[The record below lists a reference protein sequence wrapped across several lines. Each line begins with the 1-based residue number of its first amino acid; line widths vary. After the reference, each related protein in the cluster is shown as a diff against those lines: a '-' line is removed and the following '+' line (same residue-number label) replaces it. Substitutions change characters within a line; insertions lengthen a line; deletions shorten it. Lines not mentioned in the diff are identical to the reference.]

1 MVDSYSV
8 IVVGGGHAG
17 VEAASAAARSG
28 AKTLLITLKQDNLGE
43 MSCNPSIGGVAKGII
58 VKEVDALGGVMA
70 RAIDR
75 ASIHSK
81 ILNESKG
88 AAVHGPRAQA
98 DRELYK
104 KAVQDILSKTE
115 NLKIIFSS
123 VEDLIVEDGVFK
135 GVILDGGEKILS
147 PSAVITTG
155 TFLNGLIHIGNVKI
169 PAGRIDESPSIGLA
183 GALKKLNF
191 KLGRLKTGTPA
202 RLNGKSI
209 KWSDLELQPG
219 DVPPKPFSVLT
230 KAIEVPQINCY
241 ITHTNERTHQIIRDN
256 ADNSPMFKGEF
267 EGRGPRYCPSIE
279 DKITRFA
286 HKQSHQ
292 VFLEPE
298 GLNTDVIYPNGIST
312 SLPEEAQL
320 AFLRSIK
327 GLENVEV
334 LKYGYA
340 IEYDYVHPEEL
351 KSTLETKKIKGLF
364 LAGQING
371 TTGYEEAAGQGV
383 IAGIN
388 AASGDEFIL
397 DRSEAYIGVM
407 IDDLMSFGVT
417 EPYRVLT
424 SRSEYRL
431 SLRSDNADVRLSG
444 KAAMRGI
451 LSPIQVSLF
460 EDKIKSLEIGRALL
474 DRLVATPSK
483 LKEYGINISL
493 DGVAR
498 SAFKLLSY
506 PDVSFER
513 LSIMWPELRDMPE
526 DVVSALVTEARYAFY
541 LLKQEEDIRLFKQY
555 ENLKI
560 PVDIDYLSIE
570 SLSNEVREKLGVAR
584 PSNIGAAG
592 RVPGVT
598 PAAVMALIV
607 FLRKKY
613 GL

>member
-1 MVDSYSV
+1 M
-8 IVVGGGHAG
+8 
-17 VEAASAAARSG
+17 
-28 AKTLLITLKQDNLGE
+28 
-43 MSCNPSIGGVAKGII
+43 
-58 VKEVDALGGVMA
+58 
-70 RAIDR
+70 
-75 ASIHSK
+75 
-81 ILNESKG
+81 
-88 AAVHGPRAQA
+88 
-98 DRELYK
+98 
-104 KAVQDILSKTE
+104 
-115 NLKIIFSS
+115 
-123 VEDLIVEDGVFK
+123 
-135 GVILDGGEKILS
+135 
-147 PSAVITTG
+147 
-155 TFLNGLIHIGNVKI
+155 
-169 PAGRIDESPSIGLA
+169 
-183 GALKKLNF
+183 
-191 KLGRLKTGTPA
+191 
-202 RLNGKSI
+202 
-209 KWSDLELQPG
+209 QPG